1 MSKVKKLFVVLMIAV
16 ISRALCLLLGIPIL
30 PMVISAVM
38 YAVFYDKLVFFGL
51 RFISALVHLA
61 IWLGL
66 DMTCF
71 ALIYALDDSQEKKH
85 GMIRLDDTLQIGL
98 CIWVGMVVL
107 SLFFIILKKS
117 AQKSYDKAENEQM
130 IKEIMQRNTESNFKE
145 KNDV

>member
-38 YAVFYDKLVFFGL
+38 YAVFYDQLVFFGL

-71 ALIYALDDSQEKKH
+71 ALIYALDDSEEKKH
-85 GMIRLDDTLQIGL
+85 GMIHLDDTLLIGL
-98 CIWVGMVVL
+98 CYWVVFFVL
-107 SLFFIILKKS
+107 SLIFIVIKKRIN
-117 AQKSYDKAENEQM
+117 KSENDRM
-130 IKEIMQRNTESNFKE
+130 IKEIMERNK
-145 KNDV
+145 VR

>member
-38 YAVFYDKLVFFGL
+38 YAVFYDQLVFFGL

-61 IWLGL
+61 TWLGI
-66 DMTCF
+66 DMTCV

-130 IKEIMQRNTESNFKE
+130 IKEIMERNK
-145 KNDV
+145 VR